1 MALDIK
7 AKITELVE
15 KIQKD
20 PKMLESFEKEPVKT
34 VEGLVGVDLP
44 DDQINPIV
52 DGIKAKLNLDK
63 AAGLL
68 GGLFKK

>member
-1 MALDIK
+1 MVLDIK

>member
-7 AKITELVE
+7 AKITELVD

-20 PKMLESFEKEPVKT
+20 PKMLESFQKEPVKT

>member
-1 MALDIK
+1 MDIK